1 MNRILFPAVGLLNRL
16 NYLQKFALI
25 GILCFLPVG
34 LAVQLLISDINREI
48 AFARKEMQGVRYID
62 QVRQLLESMQR
73 HRGEVNAFLLGD
85 PSFSGQITQTERA
98 IDEAILSIDRVDG
111 ELGGVLLTE
120 DRWTG
125 IKEQWT
131 ALVEENYT
139 AGTPGSQSQRDMMS
153 RSSFKEHSDI
163 IADLL
168 YLISHV
174 RDTSGMK
181 LDPGQD
187 TYYMMDSIS
196 GKLPAISEQMGQV
209 RGIGTGI
216 AAARHITAEDKTR
229 LIVLAGMIR
238 TNLTELGMEMDKRKR
253 SSAQPRELSA
263 RIASFLT
270 ETNSFLE
277 TLEWEVIHSEQ
288 IKITPN
294 ELFQAGTEAIEEGF
308 HLYDLESPL
317 LYKGLEKRIAE
328 REQHKL
334 WIISFSILSIAL
346 VLYIFIA
353 FYYSVIRVIMALKR
367 TAVRIIG
374 GDITARVALD
384 TKDELY
390 HVGTA
395 FNKMVEAF
403 DQALEESR
411 LQTERIEYMAF
422 YDSLTDLPNRVL
434 FQQKLLAVLNE
445 AERRQLKAAVM
456 FIDLDHFKHINDTLG
471 HDAGDQLLRTISGL
485 IKGAIDS
492 NTVVSRMGGDEF
504 LLLLPS
510 LEDPQ
515 HAGRAAGQIIEALS
529 ASMEIGGH
537 QIVVSA
543 SIGISIFPDDGKD
556 SAELIK
562 RADTALYYAK
572 SHGRNKF
579 QFFNPSMNE
588 GTLERLQFM
597 YDLRKALAEDELTL
611 YYQPRMETASGR
623 IVGLEALVRWRQPG
637 AGTGRIRMPGEFIS
651 LAEETGLIIPLG
663 EWVLRAACNQYKEWE
678 RRGIPPF
685 RISVNISVV
694 QFGRDEF
701 VGLIRQILEETDM
714 PPDKLELELTESMV
728 MRSDEEVI
736 LKLRQLKELG
746 VFLSI
751 DDFGTGYSSF
761 TYLKHFPID
770 ALKIDR
776 SFIQDVPDGV
786 RDTAITK
793 TIIALGRRLG
803 LKVVAEGVETR
814 EQLAF
819 LSSRKCDEVQ
829 GYLISKPLAVED
841 IEPLL
846 LDGTITGIYR

>member
-1 MNRILFPAVGLLNRL
+1 MNRILFPAVGLMNRL

-34 LAVQLLISDINREI
+34 FAVQLLISDINREI
-48 AFARKEMQGVRYID
+48 AFARKEMQGIRYTD
-62 QVRQLLESMQR
+62 QVRQLLEKLQR
-73 HRGEVNAFLLGD
+73 HRGEVNAYLHGD
-85 PSFSGQITQTERA
+85 RSFIGPIAQTERD
-98 IDEAILSIDRVDG
+98 IENITLSVDQVDE
-111 ELGGVLLTE
+111 ELGGELQIG
-120 DRWTG
+120 DRWIG
-125 IKEQWT
+125 IKEQWR
-131 ALVEENYT
+131 AVLKENY
-139 AGTPGSQSQRDMMS
+139 PGNAPDNYSQRSMMS
-153 RSSFKEHSDI
+153 RISFKKHSDMI
-163 IADLL
+163 TDLL
-168 YLISHV
+168 YLIGHV
-174 RDTSGMK
+174 RDTSGLK
-181 LDPGQD
+181 LDPGKD
-187 TYYMMDSIS
+187 TYYIMDSIS
-196 GKLPAISEQMGQV
+196 SKLPAISEQMGQV
-209 RGIGTGI
+209 RGIGTGGAAVKFI
-216 AAARHITAEDKTR
+216 AAEDKTR
-229 LIVLAGMIR
+229 LIVLSGMIR
-238 TNLTELGMEMDKRKR
+238 THLNELGMELPGKQWENKQLERLN
-253 SSAQPRELSA
+253 PR
-263 RIASFLT
+263 ITSFLST
-270 ETNSFLE
+270 TNSFLE
-277 TLEWEVIHSEQ
+277 VLEREVVHNEQ
-288 IKITPN
+288 ITITSN
-294 ELFQAGTEAIEEGF
+294 ELFRIGTDAIEELF
-308 HLYDLESPL
+308 RLYDLESPL
-317 LYKGLEKRIAE
+317 LYTGLEKRIAE
-328 REQHKL
+328 LQQRKL
-334 WIISFSILSIAL
+334 WFIGLSVLSIAM
-346 VLYIFIA
+346 VLYIFVA
-353 FYYSVIRVIMALKR
+353 FYYSVIRVVIALKR
-367 TAVRIIG
+367 TALRIIG

-403 DQALEESR
+403 DQTMEESR
-411 LQTERIEYMAF
+411 RQTERIEYMAF
-422 YDSLTDLPNRVL
+422 YDALTDLPNRVL
-434 FQQKLLAVLNE
+434 FQQKLLTVLE
-445 AERRQLKAAVM
+445 KAERERLKAAVM

-471 HDAGDQLLRTISGL
+471 HDAGDQLLRIIASR
-485 IKGAIDS
+485 IKGSIDS
-492 NTVVSRMGGDEF
+492 NAVVSRMGGDEF
-504 LLLLPS
+504 LLLVPS

-515 HAGRAAGQIIEALS
+515 HAGRAAEKIIEALC
-529 ASMEIGGH
+529 ASMEISGH

-543 SIGISIFPDDGKD
+543 SIGISIFPDDGKE

-572 SHGRNKF
+572 SHGRNKY

-597 YDLRKALAEDELTL
+597 YDLRRALDENELSL
-611 YYQPRMETASGR
+611 YYQPRMETASKR
-623 IVGLEALVRWRQPG
+623 IVGLEALVRWISPEPG
-637 AGTGRIRMPGEFIS
+637 AGRIRMPQEFIS

-678 RRGIPPF
+678 RQGMPPL

-701 VGLIRQILEETDM
+701 VSLIRRILEETAM
-714 PPDKLELELTESMV
+714 PPDMLELELTESMV
-728 MRSDEEVI
+728 MKSDEEVI

-776 SFIQDVPDGV
+776 SFIQDVPHGV

-803 LKVVAEGVETR
+803 LKVVAEGVETK

-829 GYLISKPLAVED
+829 GYLISKPLAVEE

-846 LDGTITGIYR
+846 RNGNLSDTIG